1 MGYVIHYGKQEK
13 RQFGRMTTVAFLI
26 FLLLV
31 CTCWPRGRSILMG
44 LLLPGDRETTL
55 QALALLSG
63 ELKSGAGVMEA
74 LETFCGCI
82 FAHALAAG

>member
-13 RQFGRMTTVAFLI
+13 RRFGRMTAAAFLI

-44 LLLPGDRETTL
+44 LLFPGDWETAL

-63 ELKSGAGVMEA
+63 KLKSGAGVTEA
-74 LETFCGCI
+74 LEAFCGCI
-82 FAHALAAG
+82 FAHELAAG